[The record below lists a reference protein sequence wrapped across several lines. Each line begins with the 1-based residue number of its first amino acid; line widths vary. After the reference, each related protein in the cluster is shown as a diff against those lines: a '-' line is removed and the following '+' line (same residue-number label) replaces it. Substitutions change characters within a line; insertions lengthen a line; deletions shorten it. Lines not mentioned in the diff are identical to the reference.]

1 MSFGIVKVLEN
12 IKTPVGDVQYTL
24 GECID
29 TQNLKFVNKSNNPDP
44 VYANDGD
51 SGFDLRAWI
60 DCEDGKGLCGDS
72 EDNQLYISLAP
83 LERRMIHT
91 GLYFELPKHTE
102 LQVRPR
108 SGTSLKQ
115 GLIVLNTPGTV
126 DEKYRGEVC
135 VIVIN
140 LSNEFIKIH
149 NGDRIAQ
156 AVLKPV
162 YNFYLTSLEKVSEIN
177 ENTGRGKNGFG
188 SSGTK

>member
-1 MSFGIVKVLEN
+1 MSFGIVKALEN
-12 IKTPVGDVQYTL
+12 IKTPVGDAQYTL
-24 GECID
+24 NEYVD

-44 VYANDGD
+44 IYANEGD

-60 DCEDGKGLCGDS
+60 DCENGKDLCCDS
-72 EDNQLYISLAP
+72 EDDQLYISLAP

-91 GLYFELPKHTE
+91 GLYFELSKHTE

-156 AVLKPV
+156 AVLMPV

-177 ENTGRGKNGFG
+177 ENTGRSKNGFG
-188 SSGTK
+188 SSGIK